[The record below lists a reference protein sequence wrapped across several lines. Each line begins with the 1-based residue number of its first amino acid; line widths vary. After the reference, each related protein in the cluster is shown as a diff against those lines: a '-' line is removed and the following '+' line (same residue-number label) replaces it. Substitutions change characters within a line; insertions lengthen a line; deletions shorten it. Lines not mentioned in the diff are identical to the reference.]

1 MAVEPVLSPRFGEF
15 GGRYIPETLVGAH
28 EDLEEA
34 YIAARRDP
42 AFQEELDHLLR
53 HYVGRP
59 TPLYF
64 AERLT
69 RECGG
74 ARI

>member
-1 MAVEPVLSPRFGEF
+1 MATEVMSARFGEF
-15 GGRYIPETLVGAH
+15 GGRYIPELLVGAH
-28 EDLEEA
+28 EELEGA
-34 YIAARRDP
+34 YELARADP
-42 AFQEELDHLLR
+42 EFQRELDYLLK

-69 RECGG
+69 RDCGG
-74 ARI
+74 AR